1 MSVSREALPTG
12 TDGAQAVRT
21 LLLLPVKSLQTERGR
36 RLVAALGL
44 ALALQG
50 MVGLMF
56 ANPDVP
62 SRAVTPAAAVRAA
75 PAQQAGVA
83 QAATDRKLAPPAK
96 GGQDAAA
103 GHAKPQDAAI
113 AWFAAHSGVPA
124 GSVRA
129 LQQVAAGEG
138 KAKVLVM
145 AEHDGRIDTDEVT
158 VTRTKAGWRVR

>member
-56 ANPDVP
+56 ANPDLP
-62 SRAVTPAAAVRAA
+62 SGALTPAAEVRAA
-75 PAQQAGVA
+75 PTQQA
-83 QAATDRKLAPPAK
+83 QAATARKLAPPAG
-96 GGQDAAA
+96 GGQDAGA
-103 GHAKPQDAAI
+103 GHAKPQEAAV
-113 AWFAAHSGVPA
+113 AWFAAKSGVPA
-124 GSVRA
+124 GKVRA
-129 LQQVAAGEG
+129 LQQVAAGSG
-138 KAKVLVM
+138 KVKVLVM

-158 VTRTKAGWRVR
+158 VTRTKTGWRVR

>member
-56 ANPDVP
+56 ANPDLP
-62 SRAVTPAAAVRAA
+62 SGAVTPAAEVRAA
-75 PAQQAGVA
+75 PTQQAA
-83 QAATDRKLAPPAK
+83 ATQAATDRKLAPPAA
-96 GGQDAAA
+96 GQAATA

-113 AWFAAHSGVPA
+113 AWFAAKSGVPA
-124 GSVRA
+124 GKVRA
-129 LQQVAAGEG
+129 LQQVAAGSG

-158 VTRTKAGWRVR
+158 VTRTKTGWRVR